1 VAKIQYTTLSFI
13 KIEEMREKRILFGLI
28 LCHVTWSIQGQ
39 TAAIREIKLE
49 DIGDNFESSIPIQ
62 KLVPGSYVN
71 FLVDLKLPQ
80 SNNYEN
86 IFRTKFTH
94 NQKIDKVHRSVYY
107 IYCIYQDIYYI
118 LYISRLKYD
127 RINIYFRGIGPISIY
142 SYQVNINE
150 TSINFNIET
159 EKLDNCVIRITAKG
173 KYSVNLNY
181 DSFNYD
187 SCISLL
193 NTE

>member
-71 FLVDLKLPQ
+71 FLVDLKMPQ
-80 SNNYEN
+80 STNYEN

-94 NQKIDKVHRSVYY
+94 NQRIDKVYRSVY
-107 IYCIYQDIYYI
+107 I
-118 LYISRLKYD
+118 KVK
-127 RINIYFRGIGPISIY
+127 IGP
-142 SYQVNINE
+142 N
-150 TSINFNIET
+150 
-159 EKLDNCVIRITAKG
+159 
-173 KYSVNLNY
+173 KYLFQRNWTNQ
-181 DSFNYD
+181 
-187 SCISLL
+187 LL
-193 NTE
+193 QLSSEHQWNRHQFKY